1 MIRTKRIAR
10 KDRHREGAF
19 KQMRGRKVR
28 VRNVESML
36 RHKTVS
42 SKDIGDEFIE
52 QLDEE
57 LDKERGLVP

>member
-1 MIRTKRIAR
+1 
-10 KDRHREGAF
+10 
-19 KQMRGRKVR
+19 MRGRKVR

-42 SKDIGDEFIE
+42 SEDIGDEFIE